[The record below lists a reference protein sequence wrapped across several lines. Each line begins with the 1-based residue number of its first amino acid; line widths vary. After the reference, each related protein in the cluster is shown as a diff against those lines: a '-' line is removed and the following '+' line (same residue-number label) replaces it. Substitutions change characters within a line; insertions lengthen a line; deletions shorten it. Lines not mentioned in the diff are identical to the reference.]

1 MIRFRLG
8 MILFFLGLSAHA
20 VCAETAETPKIS
32 DTAELSYVDTGG
44 NSELRSLMVNNLLKY
59 PVSDRAGIDWKLHA
73 LYGETAG
80 VKSAERYLTE
90 LRGTYQVTDRMY
102 SLVMGSWTRDTF
114 AGFDARYF
122 LGAGLGYKI
131 ITTMPHL
138 LQAEAGLNYTIEERT
153 DGTSKTYPGGRL
165 FAQYEYHFNDKNK
178 FIQSVEYLPD
188 FEDSENYNINSETAL
203 ISAISTFLSMKGS
216 YVIRYD
222 HEPAAGTKETDTI
235 LGITLV
241 MNLI

>member
-80 VKSAERYLTE
+80 VK
-90 LRGTYQVTDRMY
+90 
-102 SLVMGSWTRDTF
+102 
-114 AGFDARYF
+114 
-122 LGAGLGYKI
+122 
-131 ITTMPHL
+131 
-138 LQAEAGLNYTIEERT
+138 
-153 DGTSKTYPGGRL
+153 
-165 FAQYEYHFNDKNK
+165 
-178 FIQSVEYLPD
+178 
-188 FEDSENYNINSETAL
+188 
-203 ISAISTFLSMKGS
+203 
-216 YVIRYD
+216 
-222 HEPAAGTKETDTI
+222 
-235 LGITLV
+235 
-241 MNLI
+241 